1 MYEVEAKEYR
11 HGLVQCVKG
20 FAKLTFALEPRT
32 DTFLYQRKSYACL
45 AESQCATS
53 PAFVES
59 VVSLRAFMKKLQCN
73 ALPSDRSHQHI
84 AGRHCNDGPLG
95 YTTLD
100 DGAPLDSAKCGCDG
114 GEQKVELT
122 PPAVEDDSLKT
133 EKGDAQPAP
142 AKKTRGVMCK
152 PRGSQ
157 PKSTTY
163 PVSACDE
170 AEVEAIHKCIKN
182 NQAGFCEACL
192 PMFQVR
198 KRERAGMGVGV

>member
-1 MYEVEAKEYR
+1 M
-11 HGLVQCVKG
+11 
-20 FAKLTFALEPRT
+20 
-32 DTFLYQRKSYACL
+32 
-45 AESQCATS
+45 
-53 PAFVES
+53 
-59 VVSLRAFMKKLQCN
+59 SLRAFMKKLQCN
-73 ALPSDRSHQHI
+73 ALPAERSHQHI

-133 EKGDAQPAP
+133 EKGDAQPAV
-142 AKKTRGVMCK
+142 AKKTHGVMCK

-198 KRERAGMGVGV
+198 EWAGAGAGVKVEVCGNGVSSLLYLYFPGRVPNSRYLLTFSVLRCSYLTLPSLPSLSSLSRRSWSSA

>member
-1 MYEVEAKEYR
+1 MR
-11 HGLVQCVKG
+11 S
-20 FAKLTFALEPRT
+20 PRSAPT
-32 DTFLYQRKSYACL
+32 SISRGVT
-45 AESQCATS
+45 ATTVRCS
-53 PAFVES
+53 
-59 VVSLRAFMKKLQCN
+59 
-73 ALPSDRSHQHI
+73 
-84 AGRHCNDGPLG
+84 

-133 EKGDAQPAP
+133 EKGDAQPAV
-142 AKKTRGVMCK
+142 AKKTHGVMCK

-192 PMFQVR
+192 PMFQIVEFCLNTNNEVVTLHGR
-198 KRERAGMGVGV
+198 ATERLVSKIWHTKCMQGGHA